1 MNKLPLNLALV
12 WMVIACAPPERTAIV
27 VRRNYEDASITRR
40 VLVDYRRLED
50 LRPADLEAARATL
63 MRSIECADPELLED
77 GLDEQSQVVR
87 DFSAYGPGGSR
98 TYYRT
103 YYWARYRCSDDVR

>member
-1 MNKLPLNLALV
+1 M
-12 WMVIACAPPERTAIV
+12 